1 MRFGSSGV
9 QVRSGSAHVGL
20 SLRAVG
26 YGASLQAVTVKLVA
40 SVVPNVT
47 SVAWARSDS
56 LITFVSP
63 AGAGS
68 VHVTLTALTP
78 SGTGSIAPAS
88 ASNLA

>member
-40 SVVPNVT
+40 SVAPNVT

-68 VHVTLTALTP
+68 VHVTAITP
-78 SGTGSIAPAS
+78 SGTGSTAPAS